1 MVHDILSWCAI
12 HLLSGVSTLGASRRL
27 QESPPTAPSSSRA
40 GSGDMYYLT
49 DRFLNVGTAGC
60 QSRVEW

>member
-27 QESPPTAPSSSRA
+27 QEFPSYRPIQFP
-40 GSGDMYYLT
+40 GEL
-49 DRFLNVGTAGC
+49 GTC
-60 QSRVEW
+60 TT